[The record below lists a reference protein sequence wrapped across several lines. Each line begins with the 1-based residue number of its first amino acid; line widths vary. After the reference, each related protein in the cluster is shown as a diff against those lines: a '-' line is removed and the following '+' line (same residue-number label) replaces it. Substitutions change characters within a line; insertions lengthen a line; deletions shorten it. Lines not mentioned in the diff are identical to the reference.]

1 MTRRVPSHWR
11 RRPRRAP
18 GSAPPQMNVITLCDR
33 ILVQLRTQ
41 ALTVGLTTKG
51 PLSTNFGFKRL
62 MFATIRKD
70 AILSQYRQGLRHA
83 WQDSCHDKASSASS
97 GEAPYRHL
105 FFCHDKA
112 SSASSGEAPYRHY
125 FLIMIRP
132 QAPQVV
138 RRPIG
143 MSFYVQCC
151 KLFAAHRQNL
161 TMASR
166 IGYLIYTIF

>member
-1 MTRRVPSHWR
+1 MTRHVPSHWM

-51 PLSTNFGFKRL
+51 PLLTNFGFKRL
-62 MFATIRKD
+62 MFATIRKE
-70 AILSQYRQGLRHA
+70 AILSQYRQGLCHA
-83 WQDSCHDKASSASS
+83 WQDSCHDKASSTSS

-105 FFCHDKA
+105 FFV
-112 SSASSGEAPYRHY
+112 
-125 FLIMIRP
+125 MIRP

-138 RRPIG
+138 RCSIG
-143 MSFYVQCC
+143 MSFHVQCC
-151 KLFAAHRQNL
+151 KLFAAHCQKL